1 MLIGKIKRDPKRNL
15 TLSIHES
22 LTVRIERYLDL
33 YETTYGERI
42 DRSELVERLI
52 VATLDRDRS
61 FRRYERE
68 QAKAVQGSKSAP
80 DSASS

>member
-33 YETTYGERI
+33 YEATYGERI
-42 DRSELVERLI
+42 DRSELVERLV

-68 QAKAVQGSKSAP
+68 QAKAKKGGNTASGSV
-80 DSASS
+80 SS